1 MILAAMVLCRFSG
14 AGRPAIVARGRDIMS
29 SLVRSFSSAFS
40 DLLDSDTEK
49 GLGMPRIT
57 LRQLIYFSSAAEH
70 ESAVRAAEALNVSP
84 PAISGAIAG
93 LERILDQP
101 LFIRRHA
108 RGLVPTEAGHHLLIE
123 ARDIIARVKEI
134 EAVRHRQPV
143 RTRNRIALG
152 CLGDIAPTIIPP
164 LVRGFEQEHS
174 DVDVRWFTG
183 EHEQLMHR
191 LDESTLDLAIVLDF
205 EIAPTLQATILRPAP
220 LHCVL
225 RADHPLAGGSVSL
238 KDLADEPFIL
248 LDMPRTRDYMLS
260 VFGDF
265 GLQPN
270 IAYRA
275 STAEMARSL
284 VAHGFGYSLLN
295 FVSPNTAGGQNGCVY
310 RPLTGDVRASN
321 LIAVRQYRRRPSR
334 IIEQFVQYAKD
345 MAGEHIEQIVR

>member
-1 MILAAMVLCRFSG
+1 
-14 AGRPAIVARGRDIMS
+14 MS

-40 DLLDSDTEK
+40 DLLDNDTET
-49 GLGMPRIT
+49 GLAMPRIT
-57 LRQLIYFSSAAEH
+57 LRQLVYFVAAAEN
-70 ESAVRAAEALNVSP
+70 ESALRAAQALNVSP
-84 PAISGAIAG
+84 PAISGAISG
-93 LERILDQP
+93 LERILDQS
-101 LFIRRHA
+101 LFVRRHA
-108 RGLVPTEAGHHLLIE
+108 RGLVPTEAGQHLLIE

-143 RTRNRIALG
+143 RTRHRIALG

-164 LVRGFEQEHS
+164 LVRGFGQIHG
-174 DVDVRWFTG
+174 DVDLRWFTG

-191 LDESTLDLAIVLDF
+191 VNESTLDLAIVLDF
-205 EIAPTLQATILRPAP
+205 EIAPTLHATVLRPAP

-225 RADHPLAGGSVSL
+225 RADHPLAGGCVSL
-238 KDLADEPFIL
+238 QDLAGEPFIL

-270 IAYRA
+270 IAHRA

-295 FVSPNTAGGQNGCVY
+295 FVSPNMSGGQNGCVY
-310 RPLTGDVRASN
+310 RSLVGGVRESN

-334 IIEQFVQYAKD
+334 IVEQFVQYAKE
-345 MAGEHIEQIVR
+345 MASQHMDQIVR